1 MDTQKN
7 VDSIER
13 DNSILKLVGK
23 NIDNLK
29 LIKEIV
35 DNLTTRIEK
44 LEEKNNE

>member
-7 VDSIER
+7 MESLER

-29 LIKEIV
+29 LIKKIV